1 MKKAKWKSF
10 HQLPQEQE
18 IRSRKK
24 IISKVLIA
32 LHLLVIL
39 HINMQKAKSIAL
51 SLQNGRGGKK
61 KNKEKKS
68 RLFSSLS
75 HDGLN

>member
-1 MKKAKWKSF
+1 MNKAKWKSF

-39 HINMQKAKSIAL
+39 HINMQKAKGIAL
-51 SLQNGRGGKK
+51 KRIYPSKMEGV
-61 KNKEKKS
+61 EKKIKK
-68 RLFSSLS
+68 RKADCLVLIT
-75 HDGLN
+75 